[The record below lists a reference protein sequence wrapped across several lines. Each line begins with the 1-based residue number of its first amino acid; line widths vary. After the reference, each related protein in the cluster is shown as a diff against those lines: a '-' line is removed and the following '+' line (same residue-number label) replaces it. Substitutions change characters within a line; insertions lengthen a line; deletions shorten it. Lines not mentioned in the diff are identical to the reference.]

1 MEGII
6 NVGLIGFGTAGRV
19 FHAPLISATPGF
31 RLTKIVQRRGDDAAR
46 AYPTAQT
53 VRDASDLFDDQAIG
67 LVVIATP
74 NASHFAV
81 AEQALLAGKHVVVD
95 KPFTVTSGDAQ
106 RLIDVARARGRMLS
120 VFQNRRWDADFLTVQ
135 RIVKTGLL
143 GRLVGYEAHFDRFR
157 PQLRQDAWRERDTPG
172 AGILYDLGSHL
183 IDQALCLFGRPSR
196 VYGELRRQRES
207 VQADDYFEVGLGYDE
222 VKVTLTAGMLVREP
236 GPQFI
241 LHGTRGSFLKQR
253 HEPQETALKNAVP
266 LDSPDW
272 GRETPEQWG
281 IMNTDLD
288 GLHVRGTIETIP
300 GCYPRYYRNVYD
312 AIANGAELTVK
323 PEQACDVIRV
333 IELVIASSAQRCAL
347 AADFPMTSSRNPDS
361 PV

>member
-236 GPQFI
+236 GPQ
-241 LHGTRGSFLKQR
+241 L
-253 HEPQETALKNAVP
+253 
-266 LDSPDW
+266 
-272 GRETPEQWG
+272 RE
-281 IMNTDLD
+281 
-288 GLHVRGTIETIP
+288 
-300 GCYPRYYRNVYD
+300 
-312 AIANGAELTVK
+312 A
-323 PEQACDVIRV
+323 
-333 IELVIASSAQRCAL
+333 
-347 AADFPMTSSRNPDS
+347 
-361 PV
+361 